1 MKIRDKLL
9 YGAGVLALLPVVLTA
24 LVVGTSGYSSARDS
38 LTGEVQSKLVTLRE
52 NKRAQIDDHL
62 NGMVRTVQA
71 LARSTTV
78 MEAYKGFHSTID
90 KIASESGG
98 GDGGVNRFRSALDN
112 YYAKDFTAE
121 FARQNAGNKPD
132 MSRIVR
138 DMDNTTAAMQYHYI
152 VNNPNPPGKKD
163 ALATRID
170 GVSYSN
176 VHAAFHPSLQAVQQK
191 LGYYDIF
198 LIDTDSSRVIYSV
211 FKEIDFGTR
220 LNDGVARDTGLAKVV
235 AAVSKANSADDV
247 ALSDYTM
254 YLPSYF
260 DQAAFI
266 ATPIFDSGRQ
276 IGVLAVQL
284 PIDQVTAVM
293 TSGGKWSNIGLG
305 ASGEAYLVGPDKAL
319 RTEARFFLEDRDR
332 FMATATGILNPEK
345 LAMAAKKQTS
355 IGIVQVDT
363 EGVRAALGGKAG
375 VGQYKDYR
383 GADVVGAYAPFKVLG
398 LDWAIIAEQDVDEVY
413 APIVRLRSS
422 LLLRTLLA
430 ACAILGATVLLALV
444 FIRTFIRPINT
455 LQHTLGQL
463 ATGDFTARSRI
474 ATGDEME
481 TLGNALDQLVQ
492 DRLEAL
498 ARTEAE
504 NDLLNQSVIELLQT
518 VSQISQR
525 DLTILAPVHDN
536 IIGTVS
542 DSLNLLTRETAA
554 VLKRVQAV
562 ARQVDTVTN
571 SVKRQADTVSE
582 TAQSERKSVALMA
595 GDLGLATE
603 AMTRISRLAET
614 SNAVASQAIELT
626 RIAQRSVAGTVN
638 GMDLIREQI
647 SAVEKRIKRLGERS
661 QEIGQ
666 IVSLIS
672 TMSERTHALALNAS
686 MQAAMAGDAGRGFA
700 VVAEEVQRLSE
711 SARTAT
717 IQIAQLVQNIQVETN
732 DTIHTMNKAIEQ
744 VVAGSQAAA
753 ESGERMHDT
762 QETTARLVDLVQ
774 QINAG
779 AVAQES
785 ITDILRKRV
794 ADIGVSTE
802 QTAKQVEVQNR
813 SADLLVSS
821 ARHLV
826 AAVSVFKLPA

>member
-9 YGAGVLALLPVVLTA
+9 YGAGILALLPVALTA
-24 LVVGTSGYSSARDS
+24 FVVGTSGYDSARDS
-38 LTGEVQSKLVTLRE
+38 LTDEVHSKLVTLRE

-78 MEAYKGFHSTID
+78 VEAYKGFHSTVD
-90 KIASESGG
+90 KIAAESGG
-98 GDGGVNRFRSALDN
+98 GDAGANRMRSALDN
-112 YYAKDFTAE
+112 YYATDFTAE
-121 FARQNAGNKPD
+121 FTRRNAGAKPD
-132 MSRIVR
+132 MSRIAR
-138 DMDNTTAAMQYHYI
+138 DVDNTTAAMQYHYI
-152 VNNPNPPGKKD
+152 ANNPNPPGKKD
-163 ALATRID
+163 ALAARID

-220 LNDGVARDTGLAKVV
+220 LADGVARDTGLAKVV
-235 AAVSKANSADDV
+235 AAVSRAKSADDV
-247 ALSDYTM
+247 AFSDYAV

-266 ATPIFDSGRQ
+266 ATPIFDGGRQ
-276 IGVLAVQL
+276 VGVLAVQL

-293 TSGGKWSNIGLG
+293 TSGGKWATIGLG

-319 RTEARFFLEDRDR
+319 RTEARFFLQDRER
-332 FMATATGILNPEK
+332 FLATATGILGPEK

-375 VGQYKDYR
+375 VGQYK
-383 GADVVGAYAPFKVLG
+383 VLG
-398 LDWAIIAEQDVDEVY
+398 LDWAIVAEQDVDEVY

-422 LLLRTLLA
+422 LLLRSLLA
-430 ACAILGATVLLALV
+430 ACAILGVTVLLALL
-444 FIRTFIRPINT
+444 FIRAFIRPINI
-455 LQHTLGQL
+455 LQHTVGQL
-463 ATGDFTARSRI
+463 TAGDFTARARI

-498 ARTEAE
+498 AKAETE
-504 NDLLNQSVIELLQT
+504 NDALNQSVIELLQT
-518 VSQISQR
+518 VSQMSQR
-525 DLTILAPVHDN
+525 DLTIQAPVHDN

-562 ARQVDTVTN
+562 ARQVDTVTS

-582 TAQSERKSVALMA
+582 TAQSERKGVELMA
-595 GDLGLATE
+595 GDLALATE

-614 SNAVASQAIELT
+614 SNAVASQAIEST
-626 RIAQRSVAGTVN
+626 RIAQRSVAGTVT

-666 IVSLIS
+666 IVNLIS

-711 SARTAT
+711 SARTST
-717 IQIAQLVQNIQVETN
+717 VQIAQLVQNIQVETS

-744 VVAGSQAAA
+744 VVTGSQAAA
-753 ESGERMHDT
+753 ESGERMRDT
-762 QETTARLVDLVQ
+762 QETTAHLVDLVQ

-779 AVAQES
+779 AAAQES